1 MDAKIVGKCLTL
13 IIMLIIYNN
22 ETQVLRLHH
31 WIKHERLVNP
41 SAFTKQVGEF
51 LPLYIEL
58 QSTSIILY
66 F

>member
-1 MDAKIVGKCLTL
+1 MDAKIVGKCLTV

-22 ETQVLRLHH
+22 ETQVLRLYH